1 MANISFSEDSFE
13 EFLLWGIEDKN
24 TQKKIKDLIKE
35 SLRTPFKGKG
45 KPEPLKHDKEGRWSR
60 RINDKD
66 RLIYKYENDTLT
78 VYQCKGHYDDK

>member
-13 EFLLWGIEDKN
+13 EFLLWGIEDKK

-45 KPEPLKHDKEGRWSR
+45 KPEPLKHDKEGR
-60 RINDKD
+60 
-66 RLIYKYENDTLT
+66 
-78 VYQCKGHYDDK
+78 